1 MSFGVKNN
9 RKISSPPQM
18 GFSSRTFA
26 GSGGVKISRAVYA
39 GRVFNDTRAHD
50 HRGMPVAGR
59 WPSPGYT
66 SILLQGRAEISG
78 TPVTAVTVNKSL
90 LVPLNI
96 EIDPT
101 IQAVRSQEKQQ
112 IQVLNDRFASFIDKV
127 RSLEQQNKILETK
140 WSLLQQQTSVHSN
153 IDDMFKAY
161 ISNLHRQLDSLGKE
175 KMKLEG
181 YLYSKHD
188 LVEDIKKKYEDEV
201 SKRME
206 CESDFILIKKDMD
219 QAFINKAELEA
230 KSDGLTDEVD
240 FLRLIYEEVCK
251 KGSIGTGMLP
261 VPLPADEIHNF
272 LSELFGCCE
281 EIAQRHRMQQITG
294 ETGCTNLEAQ
304 IAEDLEEALW
314 RAKQGMAHQIREY
327 QDLMNLKLALDIE
340 IATYR
345 KLLEGEED
353 RLANGIEAI
362 KIFQKNCKLS
372 SIGQGRL
379 THFSSGSDSS
389 YNMTQSQKNVII
401 KTIETSDGKVVS
413 KSSEVIGD

>member
-240 FLRLIYEEVCK
+240 FLRLIYEELPHLTSNIHILTSK
-251 KGSIGTGMLP
+251 IGAIKG
-261 VPLPADEIHNF
+261 
-272 LSELFGCCE
+272 
-281 EIAQRHRMQQITG
+281 Q
-294 ETGCTNLEAQ
+294 CTNLEMAMNDANDH
-304 IAEDLEEALW
+304 IKDLEEALW

-362 KIFQKNCKLS
+362 KIFQKNSNYSGFPTDRMKKYS
-372 SIGQGRL
+372 SGFSRFSSAGDGRGL
-379 THFSSGSDSS
+379 DSFSSGSDSS